1 MVTQKELS
9 YSATR
14 GWWGVS
20 AITASLFVF
29 LTTEL
34 MPVGLLTPLSTS
46 LGISVGIAGLM
57 VTLYGISAGLGVP
70 FIVALTR
77 RVNRRALLSTLLA
90 ILTLGNLIAALSP
103 NYPLVLTTRLIMGFA
118 SGVFWAIGVSMA
130 MRIVPGRHAS
140 RAAAIVMSGISVAT
154 VVGIPLGTVVESL
167 TSWRTTFLIWAGLS
181 ALVFL
186 AVALIVPSM
195 PSQNAVSVREV
206 FALPVKNVRLRL
218 VLGIV
223 VLFVLG
229 HFGAYT
235 FVRPFL
241 EGNASATPVFI
252 TVALMIFGAG
262 GAIGNFIAG
271 HTVTKSVRAS
281 FIVGG
286 GGLVGSLLLLL
297 AIGHGQ
303 AAPIILLAV
312 WGMSFGV
319 VQLSQLTMTQAAAP
333 DTFEAAMSLNTLAY
347 NTSIAIGALV
357 GGLFVDHVG
366 VRSVI
371 WFGAALTAASLL
383 VVLSTRRTAAVP

>member
-1 MVTQKELS
+1 
-9 YSATR
+9 
-14 GWWGVS
+14 
-20 AITASLFVF
+20 
-29 LTTEL
+29 
-34 MPVGLLTPLSTS
+34 
-46 LGISVGIAGLM
+46 
-57 VTLYGISAGLGVP
+57 
-70 FIVALTR
+70 
-77 RVNRRALLSTLLA
+77 
-90 ILTLGNLIAALSP
+90 
-103 NYPLVLTTRLIMGFA
+103 
-118 SGVFWAIGVSMA
+118 
-130 MRIVPGRHAS
+130 
-140 RAAAIVMSGISVAT
+140 
-154 VVGIPLGTVVESL
+154 
-167 TSWRTTFLIWAGLS
+167 
-181 ALVFL
+181 VFL
-186 AVALIVPSM
+186 AVTAIVPSL

-206 FALPVKNVRLRL
+206 FGLPLKNVRLRL

-241 EGNASATPVFI
+241 ESNASATPFFI
-252 TVALMIFGAG
+252 TAALMIFGAG

-286 GGLVGSLLLLL
+286 AGLVGSLLLML
-297 AIGHGQ
+297 ASGHGQ
-303 AAPIILLAV
+303 AAPIILLAL

-357 GGLFVDHVG
+357 GGLFVDNLG

-371 WFGAALTAASLL
+371 WFGAALIAASLL
-383 VVLSTRRTAAVP
+383 LVLSTRRTTAHAMGASG

>member
-1 MVTQKELS
+1 
-9 YSATR
+9 
-14 GWWGVS
+14 
-20 AITASLFVF
+20 
-29 LTTEL
+29 
-34 MPVGLLTPLSTS
+34 
-46 LGISVGIAGLM
+46 
-57 VTLYGISAGLGVP
+57 
-70 FIVALTR
+70 
-77 RVNRRALLSTLLA
+77 
-90 ILTLGNLIAALSP
+90 
-103 NYPLVLTTRLIMGFA
+103 
-118 SGVFWAIGVSMA
+118 
-130 MRIVPGRHAS
+130 
-140 RAAAIVMSGISVAT
+140 
-154 VVGIPLGTVVESL
+154 VESL

-186 AVALIVPSM
+186 AVALIVPSL

-206 FALPVKNVRLRL
+206 FGLPVKNVRLRL

-271 HTVTKSVRAS
+271 HIVTKSVRAS

-286 GGLVGSLLLLL
+286 AGLVGSLLLLL

-357 GGLFVDHVG
+357 GGLFVDHLG

-383 VVLSTRRTAAVP
+383 VVLSTRRTTAGGHRTNRAPARSTPAR